1 MAALIPII
9 ALAAP
14 FITAVIVVI
23 TVALVSHKKD
33 MAKFD
38 LLEKALGSNS
48 SPDTVER
55 LVRSLTAESAKRDI
69 PPRQKNLTHATIF
82 LALGISFFLLKLI
95 IGGDDLVWLTA
106 SGTVLAMLGLAKLV
120 IAFFIVEKNT
130 ARGE

>member
-9 ALAAP
+9 ALTVP
-14 FITAVIVVI
+14 FITAVIVII
-23 TVALVSHKKD
+23 TIALVSHKKD
-33 MAKFD
+33 MAKYD

-48 SPDTVER
+48 SPETVER
-55 LVRSLTAESAKRDI
+55 LVRSLTAESDKTDT
-69 PPRQKNLTHATIF
+69 PPRRKNLTHATIF

-95 IGGDDLVWLTA
+95 IGGDDLSWLTA